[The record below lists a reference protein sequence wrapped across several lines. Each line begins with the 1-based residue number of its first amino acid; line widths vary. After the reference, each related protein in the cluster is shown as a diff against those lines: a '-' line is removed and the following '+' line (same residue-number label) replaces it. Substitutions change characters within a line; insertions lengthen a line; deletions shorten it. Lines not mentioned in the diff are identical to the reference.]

1 MDMKKTK
8 KTFNCLISGDKIT
21 KILDFGMHPY
31 ADTFIGEDLLD
42 LSEPVY
48 PLEVYLNK
56 DSGGIQLGYISND
69 FERYNL
75 YSYSY
80 TSSNSDF
87 AKNHWSS
94 YYENLVSRFN
104 LEQKNIIEIGSNDG
118 YLISKFKDNNNVLAV
133 DSSLEM
139 CNITKT
145 NNINTFHKV
154 FNSDVNDILENFGEA
169 DLIIANN
176 VFNHSNNPLDFANG
190 VVKLLKND
198 GVFVFELPYWLDTFN
213 SGKFDQI
220 YHEHISYF
228 TVKSTFNLLK
238 KINLEIIDFDLVDY
252 HGGSIRVFSKKSKN
266 VKMIDKV
273 KKQINLEEDKGLFDV
288 STYDKWYK
296 SIKTRR
302 NTLLLEL
309 LKIKKDNPDAIIIG
323 VGAAAKANTFLNYYR
338 IDKTIVDYITDAS
351 KHKIGKFTP
360 LTRIPIKSDEIFK
373 NYDDVY
379 ALILSWNISNDLKN
393 TLLKINPNIKFI
405 EL

>member
-1 MDMKKTK
+1 
-8 KTFNCLISGDKIT
+8 
-21 KILDFGMHPY
+21 
-31 ADTFIGEDLLD
+31 
-42 LSEPVY
+42 
-48 PLEVYLNK
+48 
-56 DSGGIQLGYISND
+56 
-69 FERYNL
+69 
-75 YSYSY
+75 
-80 TSSNSDF
+80 
-87 AKNHWSS
+87 
-94 YYENLVSRFN
+94 
-104 LEQKNIIEIGSNDG
+104 
-118 YLISKFKDNNNVLAV
+118 
-133 DSSLEM
+133 
-139 CNITKT
+139 
-145 NNINTFHKV
+145 
-154 FNSDVNDILENFGEA
+154 
-169 DLIIANN
+169 
-176 VFNHSNNPLDFANG
+176 
-190 VVKLLKND
+190 
-198 GVFVFELPYWLDTFN
+198 
-213 SGKFDQI
+213 
-220 YHEHISYF
+220 
-228 TVKSTFNLLK
+228 
-238 KINLEIIDFDLVDY
+238 
-252 HGGSIRVFSKKSKN
+252 
-266 VKMIDKV
+266 MIDKV

>member
-154 FNSDVNDILENFGEA
+154 FNSDVNDILENFGES